1 MNQPSTRFHTSSLF
15 YFATQIASRARLCM
29 LTALSILCCATIS
42 LHAQNLVL
50 NPSFETTSSCPAG
63 ISQFNLATNWNSTN
77 TGADSCSSPDLYA
90 GCAIQLGGAN
100 SPNGLLGYQASRTGT
115 HHAGI
120 ILSEGFVGCVRLNDN
135 YREYIEGQLSTPL
148 VAGQKYLVRF
158 YVSLPE
164 GVMWGSN
171 SIGVYFSNTLY
182 QHNACPSNA
191 LINVTP
197 QLNMCGPAIMD
208 TINWVPIQW
217 IYTATGGER
226 YFTIGNFKNDNNTNY
241 VSLNCSTFNPYIY
254 YYIDDVNVSVAVPN
268 QCGITVLTDSVNA
281 TCGSNNGSVSVNAQG
296 CTTPFS
302 YAWSAPGGS
311 GTSLSNLGA
320 GSYTVSITDAT
331 GCVQTTSIAV
341 NAACPTTL
349 CRNTSGSL
357 TVSGGTAPY
366 TWQTW
371 DSVGSVCQGGVLF
384 GGFCLGGTWVTTYGW
399 KTVSTGAATTYTPAA
414 GTDTLR
420 VIDNAGTTV
429 TSWNIATLPPCNT
442 CNLTVTPGRTVNVAC
457 ARNASGFAKV
467 NHTGGTAPLT
477 YTWSPNVSTTDSAS
491 GLIAGTYTVT
501 VSDASGC
508 SGTAS
513 FTITGPT
520 TNVASSVL
528 TTVPA
533 GCTTNTGKIVIS
545 TTGGTP
551 GYTYVWSP
559 NVSTRDSATNLA
571 AGNYSITVT
580 DANGCS
586 AVVSATVASASAI
599 TVSAGPQTNVSCNGG
614 NNGVA
619 HVTVSGATAPIT
631 YTWSPNVS
639 TADSARNL
647 AAGTYT
653 VTVRDANGCTGT
665 ASFTITQPASALAL
679 TNTATQPTC
688 GGSNGK
694 VVVRATGGTPTYT
707 YTWLPNVATI
717 DSALNLAAGTY
728 NITVTDSRGCTAT
741 TSATLAP
748 STQVTATAGPQTN
761 VSCYG
766 GSNGVAH
773 VSVSGGTAP
782 LTYTWSAG
790 GSIADSATGLT
801 AGTYT
806 VTVRDAGGC
815 SASASF
821 TITQPVSALSA
832 TAATTPTS
840 CGGSTGQVTITPTGG
855 TAGYS
860 YIWSPNVSSSATA
873 SSLGVGT
880 YNVTVTDAHACTF
893 ATSASV
899 ASTNGFSVAQGGQTN
914 VNCYGAT
921 TGAAQVTASGG
932 TTPYTY
938 TWSPNVSSGPTAS
951 NLAANTYTV
960 TVNDQAGCSGVV
972 TFNISQPAAALSVSA
987 AVTHAT
993 CGNSNG
999 LIVLTTTGG
1008 TTGYTYTWAPNV
1020 STTATAGSLSAGN
1033 YATTVTDAL
1042 GCTAISTNTVTVSPA
1057 VNAAVGTTI
1066 NVSCN
1071 GANNGSAA
1079 VNVSGGSSPFFY
1091 AWTPAAGISGA
1102 TTDSVYGLHPGVTY
1116 TAIVSDV
1123 AGCADTVT
1131 VSVTE
1136 PTPYTVS
1143 HNTVN
1148 ADCGVSN
1155 GSASVTVSGS
1165 NGGYTYLWS
1174 SGQTSSAITGLS
1186 GGPYKVTITDAKGC
1200 TYIDSVTVGVNGGP
1214 SAPAIS
1220 GGPLTF
1226 CQGDSVVL
1234 TSSAA
1239 TGNTWSTGA
1248 TTQSITVFAGGSYTV
1263 TQTAGGCTSPAST
1276 AAVVTVNPIPAT
1288 PTITA
1293 SGPLSFCQGSS
1304 VTLTSSATTG
1314 NLWSNG
1320 ATTQTVTVT
1329 TAGTFTVATTQ
1340 LGCQSAVSAPVTT
1353 TVIPNPAPVIT
1364 STDTAVC
1371 PGSTATLDATTTGAT
1386 LYAWSTGGT
1395 QPTLTVSDGTY
1406 SVTVTVNGCTGS
1418 DAISIGALPL
1428 LGTLTLPDS
1437 LSPCTGDTVTLDAT
1451 TANATTYQWTGLTAT
1466 TPVIYVTAGTT
1477 GAGTTLYRVDVTN
1490 TCGALTDS
1498 VIVAFQDCECR
1509 ITMANAF
1516 SPNGDG
1522 LNEYFRPVMLCHNP
1536 TALSLHIY
1544 NRWGQLIFESNAL
1557 DAKWDGT
1564 YNGQPQPMEVY
1575 TYILEFS
1582 GMENHV
1588 QKTVHLSGNVTL
1600 LR

>member
-1 MNQPSTRFHTSSLF
+1 MKQPSTRSYSLLSSFFSSL
-15 YFATQIASRARLCM
+15 AASSGKFFLASGL
-29 LTALSILCCATIS
+29 IFICCIQSS
-42 LHAQNLVL
+42 LQAQNLVL
-50 NPSFETTSSCPAG
+50 NPSFETTSGCPVG
-63 ISQFNLATNWNSTN
+63 ISEFDRATNWFSTN

-90 GCAIQLGGAN
+90 SCAPTIGGAN
-100 SPNGLLGYQASRTGT
+100 SPSGLLGYQASRTGT

-135 YREYIEGQLSTPL
+135 YREYIEGQLSTPM

-171 SIGVYFSNTLY
+171 SIGVYFTNTQY

-208 TINWVPIQW
+208 TINWIPVQW
-217 IYTATGGER
+217 IYTATGGEQ

-254 YYIDDVNVSVAVPN
+254 YYIDDVNVSVALPN

-281 TCGSNNGSVSVNAQG
+281 TCGSNNGSVRVNAQG

-311 GTSLSNLGA
+311 GTSLTNLGA
-320 GSYTVSITDAT
+320 GTYTVSITDAT
-331 GCVQTTSIAV
+331 GCVQTTSISV

-349 CRNTSGSL
+349 CRNTNGSL
-357 TVSGGTAPY
+357 TVSGGTGPY
-366 TWQTW
+366 TWQVW
-371 DSVGSVCQGGVLF
+371 DSTGSVCQGGIVF
-384 GGFCLGGTWVTTYGW
+384 GGLCLGGTWVATYGW
-399 KTVSTGAATTYTPAA
+399 KTVSSGAATSYTPVA

-429 TSWNIATLPPCNT
+429 TSWNIATLPPCNS
-442 CNLTVTPGRTVNVAC
+442 CNLVVTPGRTVNVAC

-491 GLIAGTYTVT
+491 GLAAGTYTVT
-501 VSDASGC
+501 VSDPNGC

-520 TNVASSVL
+520 TNVTSSVL
-528 TTVPA
+528 TNVPA
-533 GCTTNTGKIVIS
+533 GCTTNTGKIVLS

-571 AGNYSITVT
+571 AGSYSVTVT

-586 AVVSATVASASAI
+586 TVVAATVASASAI

-619 HVTVSGATAPIT
+619 HVNVSGATAPLT

-647 AAGTYT
+647 SAGTYT
-653 VTVRDANGCTGT
+653 VTVRDANGCTGS
-665 ASFTITQPASALAL
+665 ASFTITQPATALAL
-679 TNTATQPTC
+679 TNTPTQPTC
-688 GGSNGK
+688 GGNNGK
-694 VVVRATGGTPTYT
+694 VVVRATGGTPAYS
-707 YTWLPNVATI
+707 YTWSPNVSSI
-717 DSALNLAAGTY
+717 DSAVNLPAGSY

-741 TSATLAP
+741 TSATLSP
-748 STQVTATAGPQTN
+748 STQVTATAGTQTN

-773 VSVSGGTAP
+773 VSVSGGATP

-790 GSIADSATGLT
+790 GSTADSATGLT

-815 SASASF
+815 SASASI
-821 TITQPVSALSA
+821 TITQPASALSA
-832 TAATTPTS
+832 TAATTATS

-860 YIWSPNVSSSATA
+860 YTWSPNVSSTATA
-873 SSLGVGT
+873 SNLGVGT
-880 YNVTVTDAHACTF
+880 YNVTVTDAHNCTF
-893 ATSASV
+893 ALSAAI
-899 ASTNGFSVAQGGQTN
+899 ASTSGFSVAQGGQTN

-921 TGAAQVTASGG
+921 TGTAQVTTSGG

-938 TWSPNVSSGPTAS
+938 TWSPNVSSGPNAS
-951 NLAANTYTV
+951 NLAAGTYTV
-960 TVNDQAGCSGVV
+960 TVADQASCSGVV

-987 AVTHAT
+987 TVTHAT
-993 CGNSNG
+993 CGNSSG
-999 LIVLTTTGG
+999 QITLTTTGG
-1008 TTGYTYTWAPNV
+1008 TTGYTYAWSPNV
-1020 STTATAGSLSAGN
+1020 STTTTASNLAAGSYN
-1033 YATTVTDAL
+1033 TTVTDAL
-1042 GCTAISTNTVTVSPA
+1042 GCTATSNNTVTVSPA
-1057 VNAAVGTTI
+1057 VNAAIGTTI
-1066 NVSCN
+1066 NISCN
-1071 GANNGSAA
+1071 GANDGAA
-1079 VNVSGGSSPFFY
+1079 DVNVSGGSTPFFY

-1102 TTDSVYGLHPGVTY
+1102 NTDSAYGLQPGVTY
-1116 TAIVSDV
+1116 TAIVSDI

-1131 VSVTE
+1131 ASVTQ
-1136 PTPYTVS
+1136 PTPYSVS
-1143 HNTVN
+1143 HNSVN

-1165 NGGYTYLWS
+1165 NGSYTYLWNN
-1174 SGQTSSAITGLS
+1174 GQTSSALTGL
-1186 GGPYKVTITDAKGC
+1186 GGGLYKVTITDAKGC

-1214 SAPAIS
+1214 SAPTIS
-1220 GGPLTF
+1220 GGPLTL
-1226 CQGDSVVL
+1226 CQGDSVTL
-1234 TSSAA
+1234 TSSAS

-1248 TTQSITVFAGGSYTV
+1248 TTQSIVVYTSGSYTV
-1263 TQTAGGCTSPAST
+1263 TQTAGGCTSPAS
-1276 AAVVTVNPIPAT
+1276 APAVVTVNPIPAT

-1304 VTLTSSATTG
+1304 VTLTSSAASG
-1314 NLWSNG
+1314 NVWSNG
-1320 ATTQTVTVT
+1320 ATTQDIVVT
-1329 TAGTFTVATTQ
+1329 TSGSFSVTTTQ
-1340 LGCQSAVSAPVTT
+1340 LGCQSATSAPVTT

-1364 STDTAVC
+1364 TTDTAVC
-1371 PGSTATLDATTTGAT
+1371 PGATATLDATTAGAT
-1386 LYAWSTGGT
+1386 AYVWSNSNT
-1395 QPTLTVSDGTY
+1395 QPTVSVSDGTY
-1406 SVTVTVNGCTGS
+1406 SVTVTVNSCTGTAS
-1418 DAISIGALPL
+1418 ISIGALPV
-1428 LGTLTLPDS
+1428 LGTLTLPDAV
-1437 LSPCTGDTVTLDAT
+1437 SPCTGDTVTLDAT
-1451 TANATTYQWTGLTAT
+1451 TANATTYQWSGITAT
-1466 TPVIYVTAGTT
+1466 TPVVYITAGAG
-1477 GAGTTLYRVDVTN
+1477 GADSAVYRVDVSN
-1490 TCGALTDS
+1490 SCGALTDS
-1498 VIVAFQDCECR
+1498 VTVAFQDCECR
-1509 ITMANAF
+1509 LTMANAF
-1516 SPNGDG
+1516 TPNGDG
-1522 LNEYFRPVMLCHNP
+1522 RNDSYGPIMLCQNP
-1536 TALSLHIY
+1536 TSMSMRIY
-1544 NRWGQLIFESNAL
+1544 NRWGQLIFESTSLN
-1557 DAKWDGT
+1557 AKWDGT
-1564 YNGQPQPMEVY
+1564 YMGQPQPIEVY
-1575 TYILEFS
+1575 TYVVEFS
-1582 GMENHV
+1582 GLENHV
-1588 QKTVHLSGNVTL
+1588 QKTVHLSGTVTL